1 MQMEQLMFQVQ
12 FGGQVSNSS
21 LPGQNF
27 YLPQGPYCNPSHCN
41 RQGLQFGTSLGSY
54 HFQIVVNGKSQERP
68 FSTKTGGDK
77 IEQTRWN
84 NIRMIYLYK
93 MKFNALNHF
102 RHQQTLQ
109 AIYISN

>member
-1 MQMEQLMFQVQ
+1 MQMAQLMFQVQ

-27 YLPQGPYCNPSHCN
+27 HLPQGPYSNPSHCN
-41 RQGLQFGTSLGSY
+41 RQGLQFGNALGCY
-54 HFQIVVNGKSQERP
+54 HFQIVVNGKSQKRP
-68 FSTKTGGDK
+68 FSTKTGGVK

-93 MKFNALNHF
+93 MKFNKLNHF

-109 AIYISN
+109 AIYSYN